1 MRIAVVVILGYA
13 VGSVPFALL
22 LTRARGL
29 DLRAAGSRNLGA
41 ANVLRT
47 AGASRAVAVLMLDA
61 AKGAAAVVVAMLL
74 TDNLVVTMAAGLAS
88 IVGHIYSVWIRF
100 RGGKGVATS
109 AGVFAVLAPP
119 ATAIAVLVFICTIY
133 ATRFVSA
140 GSIAAAVALPVAA
153 MVVNAPFPIVSGALL
168 AAAVVAFR
176 HRENVLRLAAGTERR
191 IGLRP

>member
-1 MRIAVVVILGYA
+1 MRIAIILALGY
-13 VGSVPFALL
+13 VCGSVPFALL
-22 LTRARGL
+22 LTRARGV

-47 AGASRAVAVLMLDA
+47 AGTPRAVAVLMLDA
-61 AKGAAAVVVAMLL
+61 SKGAAAVLVAMLL
-74 TDNLVVTMAAGLAS
+74 TDDLVVTMAAGLAS

-119 ATAIAVLVFICTIY
+119 ATAIAVLVFICTII

-140 GSIAAAVALPVAA
+140 GSIAAALALPVAA
-153 MVVNAPFPIVSGALL
+153 IVANAPLPVVSGAMA

-176 HRENVLRLAAGTERR
+176 HRENVTRLVAGTEQR
-191 IGLRP
+191 IGLRL